1 MHLDASDPVST
12 VTPHPSY
19 MHLTGEITEGENEIY
34 TSLKGE
40 KAQTSLSQINLTT
53 GEWNPPTTRT
63 RTLPNLKPNHQKK
76 G

>member
-19 MHLTGEITEGENEIY
+19 MHLTGEITEGENEIH

-40 KAQTSLSQINLTT
+40 TTEGENGIHPPHAQEPYLIS
-53 GEWNPPTTRT
+53 NPTIR
-63 RTLPNLKPNHQKK
+63 RK
-76 G
+76 GRWRM